1 MHIFFVSSFCTLPSA
16 LQYRREI
23 RDHTWQRK
31 WQISKQQSLTEL
43 LIFSLLSHILS
54 TQQIHYETQWKTALK
69 THWIME
75 TTTTRTNI
83 YFASASIASTSMSSV
98 ATENTPFCLKNRQA
112 LSTRGHCIIVS
123 PKYTKLWTSNS
134 HKKLG
139 VLDLPVCQRPLQLV
153 HVNSVTIL
161 QFVNLFTVLLLDLDF
176 GQTEQLHI
184 CNWTLTTNYCS
195 HKICSLM
202 SSCLEILKLE

>member
-1 MHIFFVSSFCTLPSA
+1 MLLVLLVLYIFFVPTFCTLPSV
-16 LQYRREI
+16 LQYRLEI
-23 RDHTWQRK
+23 RDRTWQRK

-43 LIFSLLSHILS
+43 LIFSLLSHIFS

-98 ATENTPFCLKNRQA
+98 ATENTPFCLKHKQA
-112 LSTRGHCIIVS
+112 LSTRGHCIVVS
-123 PKYTKLWTSNS
+123 PKYTRIWTSNS

-139 VLDLPVCQRPLQLV
+139 V
-153 HVNSVTIL
+153 
-161 QFVNLFTVLLLDLDF
+161 
-176 GQTEQLHI
+176 
-184 CNWTLTTNYCS
+184 
-195 HKICSLM
+195 
-202 SSCLEILKLE
+202 